1 MTTYTE
7 ILNQI
12 NGLNVME
19 KNQLFEELKKQL
31 YSPLEDEFSEEEL
44 DESEQEWQNYLRGK
58 DKGKS
63 LEEIELKLLG
73 CEIE

>member
-12 NGLNVME
+12 NGLNITE

-31 YSPLEDEFSEEEL
+31 YSPLEDEFSQEEL
-44 DESEQEWQNYLRGK
+44 EESEQEWQNYLRGK

-63 LEEIELKLLG
+63 LEEIEL
-73 CEIE
+73 EF

>member
-12 NGLNVME
+12 QSLNIME
-19 KNQLFEELKKQL
+19 KNKLFEELKKQL
-31 YSPLEDEFSEEEL
+31 YSSLEDEFSEEEL
-44 DESEQEWQNYLRGK
+44 EESEQEWQNYLSSK

-63 LEEIELKLLG
+63 LEEIELELFGGEL
-73 CEIE
+73 E

>member
-31 YSPLEDEFSEEEL
+31 YSPLEDEFSQEEL
-44 DESEQEWQNYLRGK
+44 DESEQEWQNYLQGR
-58 DKGKS
+58 DKGES

-73 CEIE
+73 GKIE